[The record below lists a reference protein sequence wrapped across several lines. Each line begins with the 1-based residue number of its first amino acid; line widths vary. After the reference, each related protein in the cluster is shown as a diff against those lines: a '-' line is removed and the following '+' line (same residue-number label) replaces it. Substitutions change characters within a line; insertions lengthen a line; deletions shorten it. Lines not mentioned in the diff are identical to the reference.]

1 MSNRSR
7 RDIPIHLDYRELDSS
22 EEESDSSDDV
32 LEVEVIEIDDD
43 KENSLPVRKRD
54 AISAY

>member
-7 RDIPIHLDYRELDSS
+7 WDIPIHLYYRELDSS
-22 EEESDSSDDV
+22 EEESDSSDDG